1 MKTTFLIIAGII
13 LPILPILPILSSASS
28 LVPPAPQIKATSYI
42 LLDAQTNKVIVEY
55 EADERNPPASLT
67 KIMTTYLVEQMIQ
80 RGVVERSEQVPVSI
94 KAWKAEG
101 SKMFIREGTEVDLM
115 DLLRGVVIQSG
126 NDASIALA
134 EFVAGDETSFAQ
146 MMNEQA
152 EKLGMLNSNFL
163 NSTGLPDEGHYS
175 SARDMALLT
184 KDMIKRFPE
193 HYQLYSERSFKFN
206 NIEQPNRNRLLRYDR
221 SVDGVKTGYTKAA
234 GYCLVASAE
243 RNGMRLISVVMG
255 AENDDSRVRESQKLL
270 TYGFRNF
277 ETSTIY
283 EESEIVKSA
292 PLFYGVEEV
301 ISLGVS
307 ENVSVT
313 IPRGSYEKLEAQI
326 KVPKIIEAPV
336 RKGDVLGELL
346 LMMDEE
352 AIYRTSVISLE
363 NYEQAGFFSRF
374 SDYLELIF
382 LDES

>member
-13 LPILPILPILSSASS
+13 LPILSSASS
-28 LVPPAPQIKATSYI
+28 LVPPPPQIKATSYI
-42 LLDAQTNKVIVEY
+42 LLDAKTNKVIVEY

-80 RGVVERSEQVPVSI
+80 RGVFERSEQVPVSI

-134 EFVAGDETSFAQ
+134 EFVAGDEASFAH

>member
-1 MKTTFLIIAGII
+1 MKTTFLIVVGI
-13 LPILPILPILSSASS
+13 ILPILSSASS

-80 RGVVERSEQVPVSI
+80 RGVVERSEKVPVSI

-134 EFVAGDETSFAQ
+134 EFVAGDEASFAQ

-307 ENVSVT
+307 QNVSVT

-352 AIYRTSVISLE
+352 TIYKTSVISLE
-363 NYEQAGFFSRF
+363 NYEQAGLFSRF

>member
-1 MKTTFLIIAGII
+1 MKTTFLIIAGI
-13 LPILPILPILSSASS
+13 ILPILSSASS

-80 RGVVERSEQVPVSI
+80 RGVVERSEKVPVSI

-152 EKLGMLNSNFL
+152 EKLGMLNSNFV

-193 HYQLYSERSFKFN
+193 HYQLYSERAFKFN

-255 AENDDSRVRESQKLL
+255 TENDDSRVRESQKLL

-283 EESEIVKSA
+283 KESEIVKSA
-292 PLFYGVEEV
+292 PLFYGMEEV

>member
-1 MKTTFLIIAGII
+1 MKTTFLIIAGI
-13 LPILPILPILSSASS
+13 ILPILSSASS

-134 EFVAGDETSFAQ
+134 EFVAGDEASFAQ

-307 ENVSVT
+307 QNVSVT

-352 AIYRTSVISLE
+352 AIYKTSVISLE

-382 LDES
+382 LDEP

>member
-1 MKTTFLIIAGII
+1 MKTTFLIVVGII
-13 LPILPILPILSSASS
+13 FPILSSASS

-80 RGVVERSEQVPVSI
+80 RGVVERSEKVPVSI

-134 EFVAGDETSFAQ
+134 EFVAGDEASFAQ
-146 MMNEQA
+146 MMNDQA

>member
-1 MKTTFLIIAGII
+1 MKTTFLIITGI
-13 LPILPILPILSSASS
+13 ILPILSSASS
-28 LVPPAPQIKATSYI
+28 LVPPPPQIKATSYI

-80 RGVVERSEQVPVSI
+80 RGVFERSEQVPVSI

-134 EFVAGDETSFAQ
+134 EFVAGDEASFAQ

-352 AIYRTSVISLE
+352 TIYKTSVISLE
-363 NYEQAGFFSRF
+363 NYEQAGLFSRF

>member
-1 MKTTFLIIAGII
+1 MRTTFLIVAGI
-13 LPILPILPILSSASS
+13 LLPILSSASS

-42 LLDAQTNKVIVEY
+42 LLDAQTSKVIVEY

-80 RGVVERSEQVPVSI
+80 RGVVERSEKVPVSI

-101 SKMFIREGTEVDLM
+101 SKMFIREGTEVNLM

-152 EKLGMLNSNFL
+152 EKLGMLNSNFV

-352 AIYRTSVISLE
+352 TIYKTSVISLE

>member
-1 MKTTFLIIAGII
+1 M
-13 LPILPILPILSSASS
+13 
-28 LVPPAPQIKATSYI
+28 
-42 LLDAQTNKVIVEY
+42 LDAQTNKVIVEY

-80 RGVVERSEQVPVSI
+80 RGVVERSEKVPVSI

-101 SKMFIREGTEVDLM
+101 AKMFIREGTEVDLM

-152 EKLGMLNSNFL
+152 EKLGMLNSNFV

-193 HYQLYSERSFKFN
+193 HYQLYSERVFKFN

-255 AENDDSRVRESQKLL
+255 TENDDSRVRESQKLL

-283 EESEIVKSA
+283 KESEVVKSA
-292 PLFYGVEEV
+292 PLFYG
-301 ISLGVS
+301 
-307 ENVSVT
+307 
-313 IPRGSYEKLEAQI
+313 
-326 KVPKIIEAPV
+326 
-336 RKGDVLGELL
+336 
-346 LMMDEE
+346 M
-352 AIYRTSVISLE
+352 
-363 NYEQAGFFSRF
+363 
-374 SDYLELIF
+374 
-382 LDES
+382 

>member
-1 MKTTFLIIAGII
+1 MKTTFLIIAGIV
-13 LPILPILPILSSASS
+13 LPILSSASS
-28 LVPPAPQIKATSYI
+28 LVPPPPQIKATSYI

-134 EFVAGDETSFAQ
+134 EFVAGDEASFAQ
-146 MMNEQA
+146 MMNDQA

-301 ISLGVS
+301 ISMGVS

-346 LMMDEE
+346 LMMEEE

>member
-1 MKTTFLIIAGII
+1 MKTTFLIVVGII
-13 LPILPILPILSSASS
+13 FPILSSASS
-28 LVPPAPQIKATSYI
+28 LVPPAPQIKANSYI

-101 SKMFIREGTEVDLM
+101 SKMFIREGTQVDLM

-134 EFVAGDETSFAQ
+134 EFIAGDEASFAQ

>member
-1 MKTTFLIIAGII
+1 MKTTFLIVVGII
-13 LPILPILPILSSASS
+13 FPILSSASS

-42 LLDAQTNKVIVEY
+42 LLDAQTNKVMVEY

-152 EKLGMLNSNFL
+152 EKLGMLNSNFV

-255 AENDDSRVRESQKLL
+255 AENDDSRVRESQKLM

-283 EESEIVKSA
+283 EEAEIVKSA

>member
-1 MKTTFLIIAGII
+1 MRTTFLIVAGV
-13 LPILPILPILSSASS
+13 ILPILSSASS

-80 RGVVERSEQVPVSI
+80 RGVVERSEKVPVSI

-152 EKLGMLNSNFL
+152 EKLGMLNSNFV

-234 GYCLVASAE
+234 GYCLIASAE

-270 TYGFRNF
+270 TYGCRNF

>member
-13 LPILPILPILSSASS
+13 FPILSSASS
-28 LVPPAPQIKATSYI
+28 LVPPPPQIKATSYI

-134 EFVAGDETSFAQ
+134 EFVAGDEASFAQ

>member
-1 MKTTFLIIAGII
+1 MKTTFLIVVGII
-13 LPILPILPILSSASS
+13 FPILSSASS

-80 RGVVERSEQVPVSI
+80 RGVVERSEKVPVSI

-134 EFVAGDETSFAQ
+134 EFVAGDEASFAQ

-184 KDMIKRFPE
+184 KDMIKRFPQ

-352 AIYRTSVISLE
+352 TIYKTSVISLE

>member
-13 LPILPILPILSSASS
+13 FPILSSASS
-28 LVPPAPQIKATSYI
+28 LVPPPPQIKATSYI

-134 EFVAGDETSFAQ
+134 EFVAGDEASFAQ

-277 ETSTIY
+277 ETSKIY

>member
-13 LPILPILPILSSASS
+13 LPILSSASS
-28 LVPPAPQIKATSYI
+28 LVPPPPQIKATSYI

-80 RGVVERSEQVPVSI
+80 RGVFERSEQVPVSI

-134 EFVAGDETSFAQ
+134 EFVAGDEASFAQ

-352 AIYRTSVISLE
+352 AIYKTSVISLE

-374 SDYLELIF
+374 SDYLALIF

>member
-1 MKTTFLIIAGII
+1 MKTTFLIVVGII
-13 LPILPILPILSSASS
+13 FPILSSASS

-134 EFVAGDETSFAQ
+134 EFVAGDEASFAQ

-184 KDMIKRFPE
+184 KDMIKRFPT

>member
-13 LPILPILPILSSASS
+13 LPILSSASS
-28 LVPPAPQIKATSYI
+28 LVPPPPQIKATSYI

-134 EFVAGDETSFAQ
+134 EFIAGDEASFAQ

-255 AENDDSRVRESQKLL
+255 TENDDSRVRESQKLL

>member
-13 LPILPILPILSSASS
+13 LPILSSASS
-28 LVPPAPQIKATSYI
+28 LVPPPPQIKATSYI

-80 RGVVERSEQVPVSI
+80 RGVFERSEQVPVSI

-134 EFVAGDETSFAQ
+134 EFVAGDEASFAQ

-163 NSTGLPDEGHYS
+163 NSTGLPNEGHYS

-277 ETSTIY
+277 ETSIIY

-352 AIYRTSVISLE
+352 AIYKTSVISLE
-363 NYEQAGFFSRF
+363 NYEQAGFFSRL
-374 SDYLELIF
+374 SDYLALIF

>member
-13 LPILPILPILSSASS
+13 LPILSSASS
-28 LVPPAPQIKATSYI
+28 LVPPPPQIKATSYI

-134 EFVAGDETSFAQ
+134 EFVAGDEASFAQ

-307 ENVSVT
+307 QNVSVT

>member
-1 MKTTFLIIAGII
+1 MKTTFLIIAGI
-13 LPILPILPILSSASS
+13 ILPILSSASS

-134 EFVAGDETSFAQ
+134 EFVAGDEASFAQ

-307 ENVSVT
+307 QNVSVT

-346 LMMDEE
+346 LVMDEE

-374 SDYLELIF
+374 SDYLELFF

>member
-1 MKTTFLIIAGII
+1 MKTTFLIMAGIV
-13 LPILPILPILSSASS
+13 LPILSSALS
-28 LVPPAPQIKATSYI
+28 LVPPPPQIKATSYI

-101 SKMFIREGTEVDLM
+101 SKMFIREGTQVDLM

-134 EFVAGDETSFAQ
+134 EFVAGDEASFAQ
-146 MMNEQA
+146 MMNDQA

>member
-13 LPILPILPILSSASS
+13 LPILSSASS
-28 LVPPAPQIKATSYI
+28 LVPPPPQIKATSYI

-134 EFVAGDETSFAQ
+134 EFVAGDEASFAQ

-163 NSTGLPDEGHYS
+163 NSTGLPNEGHYS

-352 AIYRTSVISLE
+352 TIYKTSVISLE
-363 NYEQAGFFSRF
+363 NYEQAGLFSRF

>member
-13 LPILPILPILSSASS
+13 LPILSSASS
-28 LVPPAPQIKATSYI
+28 LVPPPPQIKATSYI
-42 LLDAQTNKVIVEY
+42 LLDAQTNKVIVEH

-80 RGVVERSEQVPVSI
+80 RGVVERSEKVPVSI

-134 EFVAGDETSFAQ
+134 EFVAGDEASFAQ

-307 ENVSVT
+307 ESVSVT

>member
-1 MKTTFLIIAGII
+1 MKTTFLIIAGIV
-13 LPILPILPILSSASS
+13 LPILSSASS
-28 LVPPAPQIKATSYI
+28 LVPPPPQIKATSYI

-134 EFVAGDETSFAQ
+134 EFIAGDEASFAQ

-292 PLFYGVEEV
+292 PLFYGMEEV

>member
-1 MKTTFLIIAGII
+1 MKTTFLIVVGII
-13 LPILPILPILSSASS
+13 FPILSSASA

-80 RGVVERSEQVPVSI
+80 RGVVERSEKVPVSI

-134 EFVAGDETSFAQ
+134 EFVAGDEASFAQ

-206 NIEQPNRNRLLRYDR
+206 NIDQPNRNRLLRYDR

-292 PLFYGVEEV
+292 PLFYGAEEV

-326 KVPKIIEAPV
+326 KMPKIIEAPV

-352 AIYRTSVISLE
+352 TIYKTSVISLE
-363 NYEQAGFFSRF
+363 NYEQAGLFSRF

>member
-13 LPILPILPILSSASS
+13 LPILSSASP
-28 LVPPAPQIKATSYI
+28 LVPPPPQIKATSYI

-80 RGVVERSEQVPVSI
+80 RGVVERREQVPVSI

-134 EFVAGDETSFAQ
+134 EFVAGDEASFAQ

-307 ENVSVT
+307 QNVSVT

-352 AIYRTSVISLE
+352 TIYKTSVISLE
-363 NYEQAGFFSRF
+363 NYEQAGLFSRF

>member
-1 MKTTFLIIAGII
+1 MKTTFLIVVGII
-13 LPILPILPILSSASS
+13 FPILSSASS

-134 EFVAGDETSFAQ
+134 EFVAGDEASFAQ

-255 AENDDSRVRESQKLL
+255 AENDDSRVRESQKLM

-363 NYEQAGFFSRF
+363 DYEQAGLFSRF
-374 SDYLELIF
+374 SDYLELLF

>member
-1 MKTTFLIIAGII
+1 MRTTFLIVAGV
-13 LPILPILPILSSASS
+13 ILPILSSASS

-67 KIMTTYLVEQMIQ
+67 KIMTTYLIEQMIQ
-80 RGVVERSEQVPVSI
+80 RGVVERSEKVPVSI

-152 EKLGMLNSNFL
+152 EKLGMLNSNFV

-184 KDMIKRFPE
+184 KDLIKRFPE

-255 AENDDSRVRESQKLL
+255 TENDDSRVRESQKLL

-292 PLFYGVEEV
+292 PLFYGMEEV

>member
-1 MKTTFLIIAGII
+1 MKTTFLIVVGI
-13 LPILPILPILSSASS
+13 ILPILSSASS

-80 RGVVERSEQVPVSI
+80 RGVVERSEKVPVSI

-134 EFVAGDETSFAQ
+134 EFVAGDEASFAQ

>member
-13 LPILPILPILSSASS
+13 LPILSSASS
-28 LVPPAPQIKATSYI
+28 LVPPPPQIKATSYI

-134 EFVAGDETSFAQ
+134 EFVAGDEASFAQ

-352 AIYRTSVISLE
+352 AIYKTSVISLE

>member
-1 MKTTFLIIAGII
+1 MKTTFLIVVGI
-13 LPILPILPILSSASS
+13 ILPILSSASS

-80 RGVVERSEQVPVSI
+80 RGVVERSEKVPVSI

-134 EFVAGDETSFAQ
+134 EFVAGDEASFAQ

-206 NIEQPNRNRLLRYDR
+206 NIDQPNRNRLLRYDR

-352 AIYRTSVISLE
+352 TIYKTSVISLE
-363 NYEQAGFFSRF
+363 NYEQAGLFSRF

>member
-1 MKTTFLIIAGII
+1 MKTTFLIIAGI
-13 LPILPILPILSSASS
+13 ILPILSSASS

-134 EFVAGDETSFAQ
+134 EFVAGDEASFAQ

-255 AENDDSRVRESQKLL
+255 TENDDSRVRESQKLL

>member
-13 LPILPILPILSSASS
+13 LPILSSASS
-28 LVPPAPQIKATSYI
+28 LVPPPPQIKATSYI

-134 EFVAGDETSFAQ
+134 EFVAGDEASFAQ
-146 MMNEQA
+146 MMNDQA

-255 AENDDSRVRESQKLL
+255 AENDDARVRESQKLL

>member
-1 MKTTFLIIAGII
+1 MKTTFLIIAAI
-13 LPILPILPILSSASS
+13 ILPILSSASS
-28 LVPPAPQIKATSYI
+28 LVPPPPQIKATSYI
-42 LLDAQTNKVIVEY
+42 LLDAQTSKVIVEY

-134 EFVAGDETSFAQ
+134 EFVAGDEASFAQ

>member
-13 LPILPILPILSSASS
+13 FPILSSASS
-28 LVPPAPQIKATSYI
+28 LVPPPPQIKATSYI

-134 EFVAGDETSFAQ
+134 EFVAGDEASFAQ
-146 MMNEQA
+146 MMNDQA

>member
-1 MKTTFLIIAGII
+1 MKTTFLIIAGIVF
-13 LPILPILPILSSASS
+13 PILSSASS
-28 LVPPAPQIKATSYI
+28 LVPPPPQIKATSYI

-101 SKMFIREGTEVDLM
+101 SKMFIREGTQVDLM

-134 EFVAGDETSFAQ
+134 EFVAGDEASFAQ

-352 AIYRTSVISLE
+352 TIYKTSVISLE